1 MAAKLQMIMR
11 LKSTPIFFF
20 IRYGESWRIEAIA
33 FRETDCFIVSRRTL
47 DNFAA
52 LFQFLEWKSA
62 HIKHGSEHYTNNMW
76 LCLRKQF
83 VPQEWFKSL
92 CVL

>member
-1 MAAKLQMIMR
+1 MSMAAKLQTIMR

-52 LFQFLEWKSA
+52 LFQFLE
-62 HIKHGSEHYTNNMW
+62 
-76 LCLRKQF
+76 
-83 VPQEWFKSL
+83 
-92 CVL
+92 